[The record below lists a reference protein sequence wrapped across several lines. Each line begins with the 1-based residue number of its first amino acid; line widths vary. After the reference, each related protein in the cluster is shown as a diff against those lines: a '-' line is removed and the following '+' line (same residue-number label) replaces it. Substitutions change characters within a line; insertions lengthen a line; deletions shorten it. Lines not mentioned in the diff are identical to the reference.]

1 MTVTMPVDKQARF
14 ELDLR
19 ELAAHYGLEIDEGHG
34 TALWTVYGTDGKPR
48 SGIVVQFKEAKAP

>member
-1 MTVTMPVDKQARF
+1 MMPVDKQARF

-19 ELAAHYGLEIDEGHG
+19 ELAAHYELEIDESHG